1 MKTIPLTINLTEISA
16 WLDNA
21 TDAEV
26 IASTEKVVQHLIRG
40 SLEYSRCRARG
51 VGHTPTQTRRIIFD
65 DCKAELQDRNL
76 WKSVANTNGWGTDV
90 DSGDFLA

>member
-1 MKTIPLTINLTEISA
+1 MKTMPMTIKLTEITA
-16 WLDNA
+16 WLNKA

-26 IASTEKVVQHLIRG
+26 IASTQKVVHALIRG

-51 VGHTPTQTRRIIFD
+51 ITHEPTQTRRIIFE
-65 DCKAELQDRNL
+65 DCKYELQSRNL
-76 WKSVANTNGWGTDV
+76 WTGVADANGWGTDV